1 MTTAHPA
8 VLSLAKDLSKEP
20 PRSPRVRI
28 GGFALLARAIDK
40 CRAYLAGTLGEY
52 SHGCPVDMVL
62 LDYKKVTLGDFRER
76 VALGASDEE
85 IGEWLTIEGRPM
97 SADEIKAWSDEL
109 ESRGF
114 FERLEASDAV
124 DFPAVA

>member
-8 VLSLAKDLSKEP
+8 VLGLARDLSKMP
-20 PRSPRVRI
+20 PRSPRVRV

-40 CRAYLAGTLGEY
+40 CRAHLAGTLGEY

-62 LDYKKVTLGDFRER
+62 LDYKKVALGDFRER

-85 IGEWLTIEGRPM
+85 IGEWLKMEGRPM
-97 SADEIKAWSDEL
+97 SDDEIKEWSDEL

-114 FERLEASDAV
+114 FERLEASDAA
-124 DFPAVA
+124 DFPETK

>member
-20 PRSPRVRI
+20 PRSPRIRI

-85 IGEWLTIEGRPM
+85 IAEWLKMEGRPM
-97 SADEIKAWSDEL
+97 SDDEIKEWSDEL

-114 FERLEASDAV
+114 FERLEASDAA